1 MGRGISFRV
10 FFFFFFLFWWG
21 GGGGVG
27 GGGSLSTHVELTQ
40 TTRIKGNAGSLRP

>member
-1 MGRGISFRV
+1 MGRGISFR
-10 FFFFFFLFWWG
+10 FFFSFLVGGWG
-21 GGGGVG
+21 EG